1 MEPERPVGPGQQAP
15 STETVDATRTS
26 AMLPD
31 RIGRYHVKRIIA
43 SGGMGTVYE
52 ATQDNPRRVVAVK
65 VMKQGIAS
73 KSALRRFEYEAQ
85 ILARLRHPGIAQIYE
100 AGTHHDPAAPGAA
113 VPYFAMEYIPNAK
126 SITKFAEEKQLAARQ
141 RMELFAKVCDAVHHG
156 HQKGIIH
163 RDLKPGNILVDS
175 HGEVKVIDF
184 GVARGTDSDLAVTM
198 LQTDIGQLVGTLQYM
213 SPEQCEGDPHDIDTR
228 SDVYALGVVLY
239 ELLSG
244 KLPYD
249 VSRSKIFDGTRMIR
263 EQQPIKLGTTDAA
276 LRGDVETIVFKALEK
291 GRDRRYQSAV
301 EFAQDIRRYLAGEAI
316 TARPPSIIYQLRIF
330 ARRNKTVFASLAAVF
345 VVLVAGIIV
354 STSLYVRAEHARV
367 EQSRERERAENE
379 AQTAQQV
386 TEFLV
391 GLFKVSD
398 PSESRGNTITAREI
412 LEKGAERITTELK
425 DKPVIRATLM
435 GAIGRVY
442 VALGLY
448 DLAQPLL
455 EASLAI
461 RRSHFGDQHPQVAE
475 SLHQLA
481 TLPYIRGDYKQ
492 SEQLYRQ
499 SLEMR
504 RRLLGSEHLDVADSL
519 NALAVVLMYKGENDE
534 AEHLAREGLAIRRK
548 LLGNEHPAVAQS
560 LNDLASVL
568 DWVKKD
574 NEENEEAERLYREA
588 LAIRR
593 KVFGNEHLDVAE
605 TLNNLALVL
614 TKKGDLDG
622 AEQNYREC
630 QKLSRKLLGNEH
642 THVATGLLNLGAL
655 CIRKGDYSSA
665 EQFLRE
671 ALTMKRRLFG
681 DQSTQVVVPL
691 RTLGEC
697 LTKTTRYDEAE
708 QMFVEAYRI
717 GQDAQGARHPST
729 IKTAQRLADLY
740 IAWGAAEPGKGY
752 AEKAAE
758 WRAKLPGENSP
769 P

>member
-1 MEPERPVGPGQQAP
+1 
-15 STETVDATRTS
+15 
-26 AMLPD
+26 MLPD
-31 RIGRYHVKRIIA
+31 RIGRYRVKRVIA

-100 AGTHHDPAAPGAA
+100 AGTHYDPAAPGAA

-126 SITKFAEEKQLAARQ
+126 PINKYAEEKKLAARQ

-263 EQQPIKLGTTDAA
+263 EQQPTKLGTTDAA

-291 GRDRRYQSAV
+291 GRDRRFQSAV
-301 EFAQDIRRYLAGEAI
+301 EFAQDIRRCLSGEAI

-345 VVLVAGIIV
+345 IVLVAGIIV

-519 NALAVVLMYKGENDE
+519 NGLAVVLMYKGENDE
-534 AEHLAREGLAIRRK
+534 AERLAREGLAIRRK

-708 QMFVEAYRI
+708 QMLVEAYRV
-717 GQDAQGARHPST
+717 GQNAQGAGHRST

-740 IAWGAAEPGKGY
+740 IAWDAAEPGKGY

-758 WRAKLPGENSP
+758 WRAKLPGEDP
-769 P
+769 QP